1 MNPENLQEASK
12 MKKDYIKPFALG
24 LGVGAVVLLIVIF
37 SAGWVVTNGSAE
49 TQAKLIAQDA
59 VIAHLAPIAVAQFMQ
74 DPSRQERLKE
84 FKKLD
89 SYGMNNRTDYVKT
102 QGWATMP
109 GEKEPNSRVAEEV
122 AERLDKLNL

>member
-1 MNPENLQEASK
+1 
-12 MKKDYIKPFALG
+12 MKKEYIKPFALG

-37 SAGWVVTNGSAE
+37 SAGWVVTNGSADAL
-49 TQAKLIAQDA
+49 AKLTAQKA
-59 VIAHLAPIAVAQFMQ
+59 VIDHLAPIAVAQFMQ
-74 DPSRQERLKE
+74 DPDREERFKE

-109 GEKEPNSRVAEEV
+109 GEKEPDSRVAEEV
-122 AERLDKLNL
+122 ADLLAKLEK